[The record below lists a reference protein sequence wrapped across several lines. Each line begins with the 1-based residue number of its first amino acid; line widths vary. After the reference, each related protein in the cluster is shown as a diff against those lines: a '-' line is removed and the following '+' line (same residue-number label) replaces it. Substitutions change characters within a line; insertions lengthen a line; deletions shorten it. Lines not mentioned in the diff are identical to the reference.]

1 MNGYVWF
8 TLGKLCGIRTDLVR
22 RDDNWKSWEFNEM
35 IEAIRKWT
43 ERNPTERFE
52 RSDRQFKE
60 QHQIEDIMQT
70 HQNTKTRECIY
81 CGSKD
86 HKAIACNT
94 MQDIDDSGQQTH
106 QRWINVEKTF
116 IKVVS
121 TLIFGWKWK
130 LSQRTFIDV
139 VSTLTKCWNDVDRI
153 MSIQRR
159 WTNVV
164 LMFKFGWKW
173 KLSRR
178 MFNDVVSTL
187 TNQRWYSYVD
197 SMLMTHCCFNVD
209 IRLKRKV
216 ESTHVH
222 RCWENSIETT
232 LSIFVVLR
240 FTRKWLNNKTKLS
253 FQV

>member
-1 MNGYVWF
+1 MDWKKPYWEIWKIKQAIQG
-8 TLGKLCGIRTDLVR
+8 TTS
-22 RDDNWKSWEFNEM
+22 NWRYHADSSKHENKRM
-35 IEAIRKWT
+35 
-43 ERNPTERFE
+43 
-52 RSDRQFKE
+52 
-60 QHQIEDIMQT
+60 H
-70 HQNTKTRECIY
+70 

-187 TNQRWYSYVD
+187 IQLRWFNVDDSLLLQRWY
-197 SMLMTHCCFNVD
+197 
-209 IRLKRKV
+209 
-216 ESTHVH
+216 
-222 RCWENSIETT
+222 
-232 LSIFVVLR
+232 
-240 FTRKWLNNKTKLS
+240 
-253 FQV
+253 